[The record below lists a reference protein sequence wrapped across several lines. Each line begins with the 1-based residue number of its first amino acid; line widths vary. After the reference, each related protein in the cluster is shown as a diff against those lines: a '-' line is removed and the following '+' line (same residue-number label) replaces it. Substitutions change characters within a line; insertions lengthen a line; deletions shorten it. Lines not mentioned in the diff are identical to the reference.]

1 MKTIDM
7 KDSVFKSRELKGRLL
22 KKTAL
27 GS

>member
-22 KKTAL
+22 EKTAL